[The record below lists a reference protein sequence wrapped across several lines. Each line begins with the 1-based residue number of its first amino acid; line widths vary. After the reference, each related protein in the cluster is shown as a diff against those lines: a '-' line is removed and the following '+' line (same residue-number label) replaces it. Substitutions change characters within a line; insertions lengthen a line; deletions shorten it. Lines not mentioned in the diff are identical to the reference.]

1 MAKGI
6 IIGAILAIVAIGFL
20 LTYTNA
26 FEVLKPEV
34 ESSVDK
40 AKNAISQVDG
50 ADVVQR
56 AEEVTSKI
64 KNTTDKIRV
73 SNPLEPNE

>member
-6 IIGAILAIVAIGFL
+6 IIGAILVIVTIGFL

-34 ESSVDK
+34 EYSVDK

-73 SNPLEPNE
+73 SNPLELNE

>member
-6 IIGAILAIVAIGFL
+6 IIGAILVIVAIGFL

-26 FEVLKPEV
+26 FEVLEPEV

-64 KNTTDKIRV
+64 KNTTDKIKV

>member
-6 IIGAILAIVAIGFL
+6 ITGAILVIVTIGFL

-56 AEEVTSKI
+56 AEEVTNKI
-64 KNTTDKIRV
+64 KNTTDKIKV
-73 SNPLEPNE
+73 SNPLEPDE